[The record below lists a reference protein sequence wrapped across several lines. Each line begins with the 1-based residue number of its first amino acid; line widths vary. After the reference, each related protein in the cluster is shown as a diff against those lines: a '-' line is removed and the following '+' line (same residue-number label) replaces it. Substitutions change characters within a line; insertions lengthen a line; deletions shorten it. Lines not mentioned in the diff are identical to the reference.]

1 MGGRTD
7 GRAVCLFL
15 ALVSLVVFFAPPIA
29 CAQQIVGTVSQLSG
43 TAQIQ
48 RGSLNVAVA
57 QGTAIQLHD
66 RLATSV
72 NSSATVTLASGI
84 TLTLAEH
91 TNLTFDQ
98 NVTTAGTG
106 RTQLNLVEGGLRSVV
121 PVLLRTQAFEIH
133 TPNAV
138 TAVRGTDF
146 DTTYTEGVVRPGYEG
161 CQRYTD
167 VRVREGVVA
176 VSNLANPTQVVDIE
190 AGYETTVPCELPPL
204 NAGPLGIAGA
214 AGPGEAGGRAGGGGG
229 GSSAA
234 GGAAAAAV
242 GFSAPPPGGGT
253 SAPPPPPPPMP
264 PLSPVTGP

>member
-1 MGGRTD
+1 MVERTD

-15 ALVSLVVFFAPPIA
+15 ALVSLVVLFAPSTA
-29 CAQQIVGTVSQLSG
+29 CAQQIVGTVTQLSG
-43 TAQIQ
+43 SAQIQ

-57 QGTAIQLHD
+57 QGSAIQLHD

-106 RTQLNLVEGGLRSVV
+106 RTQLDLVEGGLRSIV
-121 PVLLRTQAFEIH
+121 PVLLRTESFEIH
-133 TPNAV
+133 TPNAI

-146 DTTYTEGVVRPGYEG
+146 DTTYTEGRVRPGYEG

-214 AGPGEAGGRAGGGGG
+214 AGPGEAGGRGSGGG

-234 GGAAAAAV
+234 AAAV
-242 GFSAPPPGGGT
+242 GFPAPPPGTGT

>member
-1 MGGRTD
+1 MSRRTD
-7 GRAVCLFL
+7 RRAVCLFL
-15 ALVSLVVFFAPPIA
+15 ALVSLMVFFAPSIA
-29 CAQQIVGTVSQLSG
+29 RAQQIVGTVTNLSG
-43 TAQIQ
+43 SAQIQ
-48 RGSLNVAVA
+48 RAGATIAVV
-57 QGTAIQLHD
+57 QGMSVQLHD

-72 NSSATVTLASGI
+72 SSSATVTLASGI

-98 NVTTAGTG
+98 NTTTAGTG
-106 RTQLNLVEGGLRSVV
+106 RTQLNLVEGGLRSLV
-121 PVLLRTQAFEIH
+121 PPLLRTQAFEIH
-133 TPNAV
+133 TPNAI

-146 DTTYTEGVVRPGYEG
+146 DTTYIEGVVRPGYEG

-176 VSNLANPTQVVDIE
+176 VSNLANPTQVVEIE

-214 AGPGEAGGRAGGGGG
+214 AGPGEAGGKGSGGG

-253 SAPPPPPPPMP
+253 SAPPPPAPPMP